1 MYRLGVQLSDLTNY
15 CIAKDPFVIL
25 KLFDFLIY
33 FVITA
38 TGGGLVLVLSV
49 LVSLVSV
56 PPTLGLD
63 TDVNFSYHHQFGKKS
78 TKKISC

>member
-1 MYRLGVQLSDLTNY
+1 MHFKFILKILINIYMYRLGVQLSDLTNY
-15 CIAKDPFVIL
+15 CIDKNPFVIL

-33 FVITA
+33 FVISP

-56 PPTLGLD
+56 PPTDRLR
-63 TDVNFSYHHQFGKKS
+63 YRR
-78 TKKISC
+78 